1 MRGNRMD
8 NQEVYDIVHELIK
21 ILKLLK
27 RKASNHAED
36 KCLNMSSYMILHLL
50 KEEPKKTLT
59 EISENLGL
67 PNSTAS
73 VLVDKLV
80 KEGLVDRV
88 KDSTDRRKVI
98 ICLTDKA
105 VHYAKEIKDAHIKS
119 FSELLKYANNDELEG
134 ILSGLRILSRII
146 EGANNKSKLT

>member
-1 MRGNRMD
+1 MSD
-8 NQEVYDIVHELIK
+8 KEIYEIAHELMK

-27 RKASNHAED
+27 KKASGSVNC
-36 KCLNMSSYMILHLL
+36 KGLNISSYMILHLL

-88 KDSTDRRKVI
+88 RDSADRRKVI
-98 ICLTDKA
+98 ICLTDQA
-105 VHYAKEIKDAHIKS
+105 LQQEKEIKDAHIKS
-119 FSELLKYANNDELEG
+119 FSKLLNYANSNELDD
-134 ILSGLRILSRII
+134 ILNGLKILSRVI
-146 EGANNKSKLT
+146 EGEDAKGRLA

>member
-1 MRGNRMD
+1 MSD
-8 NQEVYDIVHELIK
+8 KEIYEIAHELMK

-27 RKASNHAED
+27 RKASGSVNC
-36 KCLNMSSYMILHLL
+36 KGLNISSHMILHLL

-80 KEGLVDRV
+80 KEGLVDRDR
-88 KDSTDRRKVI
+88 DSADRRKVI

-105 VHYAKEIKDAHIKS
+105 LQQEKEIKDAHIKNFS
-119 FSELLKYANNDELEG
+119 KLLNYANSSELKDILNGLKVLA
-134 ILSGLRILSRII
+134 RVI
-146 EGANNKSKLT
+146 EGEDTKGKLT

>member
-1 MRGNRMD
+1 MN
-8 NQEVYDIVHELIK
+8 NKEVYNIAHELIK

-27 RKASNHAED
+27 RKTVNHVDD
-36 KCLNMSSYMILHLL
+36 KGLNISSHMILHLL

-88 KDSTDRRKVI
+88 RDSDDRRKVV

-105 VHYAKEIKDAHIKS
+105 VEYEEKIKAAHLKS
-119 FSELLKYANNDELEG
+119 FNELFKSAKDDEIEE

-146 EGANNKSKLT
+146 EGDDIKKQSI

>member
-1 MRGNRMD
+1 MD
-8 NQEVYDIVHELIK
+8 NQEVYDIAHEIIK

-27 RKASNHAED
+27 RKASNHVEG

-88 KDSTDRRKVI
+88 KDSADRRKVI

-105 VHYAKEIKDAHIKS
+105 VRYSKEIKDAHIKS
-119 FSELLKYANNDELEG
+119 FSDLLKRANNDELED

-146 EGANNKSKLT
+146 EEGDSKSKLT